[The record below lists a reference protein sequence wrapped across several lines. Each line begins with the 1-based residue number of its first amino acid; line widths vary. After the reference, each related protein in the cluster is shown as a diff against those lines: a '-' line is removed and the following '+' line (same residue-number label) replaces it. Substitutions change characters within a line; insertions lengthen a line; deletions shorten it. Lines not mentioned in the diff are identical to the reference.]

1 MAVITYTCTAEGCG
15 WVQESP
21 AKEAGIEAV
30 VDERVAHNAE
40 THAGEAGFTVRETWP
55 WLVPLFILNLIWLTV
70 SVIAR
75 LGPWS
80 VVAVFAPQVAMFP
93 TAPWLGL
100 IEVLVIG
107 LITLSYAKKGPE
119 GASMARRAFA
129 GLTMS
134 AFLVMLGNVVLVF
147 LFFALAALSFPR

>member
-1 MAVITYTCTAEGCG
+1 M
-15 WVQESP
+15 QESP
-21 AKEAGIEAV
+21 AKEAGTEAV

-80 VVAVFAPQVAMFP
+80 AVAVFAPQVAMFP
-93 TAPWLGL
+93 TVPWFGL
-100 IEVLVIG
+100 IEVLAIG
-107 LITLSYAKKGPE
+107 LSTLSYAVKAPK
-119 GASMARRAFA
+119 GASVARRVFA

-134 AFLVMLGNVVLVF
+134 AFIVMICNAVLVF
-147 LFFALAALSFPR
+147 VLFAFVSVAFRA

>member
-1 MAVITYTCTAEGCG
+1 M
-15 WVQESP
+15 QESP
-21 AKEAGIEAV
+21 AKEAGTEAV
-30 VDERVAHNAE
+30 VDERVAHNAQ

-55 WLVPLFILNLIWLTV
+55 WLVPLFIVNLIWLTV

-75 LGPWS
+75 LGVWS
-80 VVAVFAPQVAMFP
+80 VAAVFAPQVAMFP
-93 TAPWLGL
+93 TAPWFGL
-100 IEVLVIG
+100 IEILAIG

-119 GASMARRAFA
+119 GASVARRAFA

-147 LFFALAALSFPR
+147 VLFAFVAFAFSG